1 MDVRSERLGSD
12 FPRRRRSQWRDRT
25 GITPVSAPLRCDRTV
40 PSPPGRNLERM
51 DTSPE
56 EPRRTRA
63 DACPG
68 ALQLHQASDGALARV
83 RLPGGML
90 TPEQLSVLATA
101 SRELSTG
108 DLELTSRGNVQFRAV
123 TDAEDL
129 AVRLAAA
136 GLLPSETHERVRNI
150 LASPLAGRVGDG
162 PDVTDIVTGLDEALR
177 ADPDLA
183 DLPGRILFTVDDG
196 RGDVSG
202 LDADIGVHATG
213 DDFALVVAGADSGVR
228 VRPGDA
234 VETMLDVAR
243 GFGRERTTQWRI
255 AEIPGGVD
263 AVLSHTGRT
272 PTAEKIDF
280 DVVGAAPVGW
290 FDQADG
296 RVALGAVLAHG
307 LLPARVAEVVAAVGA
322 PVIVTPW
329 RSIVLVDLTEGEA
342 EAVVRVLAPMGL
354 IFDANSPWASATSCV
369 GSPGCAKSHAD
380 VRADLERAVE
390 HGEVV
395 AGERQHWVGCERACG
410 TPHTPHVQVQAVGDG
425 YERQSIGDTPLS

>member
-1 MDVRSERLGSD
+1 
-12 FPRRRRSQWRDRT
+12 
-25 GITPVSAPLRCDRTV
+25 
-40 PSPPGRNLERM
+40 M

-56 EPRRTRA
+56 GPRRTRA

-68 ALQLHQASDGALARV
+68 ALQLHEASDGALARV

-108 DLELTSRGNVQFRAV
+108 DLELTSRGNVQFRSV
-123 TDAEDL
+123 TDADDL
-129 AVRLAAA
+129 AVRLADA
-136 GLLPSETHERVRNI
+136 GLLPSPTHERVRNI

-162 PDVTDIVTGLDEALR
+162 PDVSDLVIRLDEALR

-183 DLPGRILFTVDDG
+183 ELPGRILFTVDDG

-213 DDFALVVAGADSGVR
+213 DDFALVVAGADTGVR
-228 VRPGDA
+228 VPPEAA
-234 VETMLDVAR
+234 VETMIDVAR

-263 AVLSHTGRT
+263 AVVSHTGRV
-272 PTAEKIDF
+272 PSAEKIDF
-280 DVVGAAPVGW
+280 DVVGSAPVGW

-307 LLPARVAEVVAAVGA
+307 LLPARTAEVIVAVGA

-369 GSPGCAKSHAD
+369 GSPGCAKSRAD
-380 VRADLERAVE
+380 VRADLERAVDD
-390 HGEVV
+390 GEVV
-395 AGERQHWVGCERACG
+395 PGERQHWVGCERACG
-410 TPHTPHVQVQAVGDG
+410 TPRSTHVRVQAVGDG
-425 YERQSIGDTPLS
+425 YERQSIGEVPLT